1 MRPLRKV
8 PVVMTTAPACTM
20 RLSRRFTPMILLGLS
35 DSLLSHP
42 SLCEGWGTRDSS
54 SAREANTTSA
64 TSACLMNRFGCD
76 SSISRIFMRY
86 CCLSH
91 CARGDHTAGPREVLS
106 RRNWMPTASATS
118 PMMPPKASTS
128 RTRWPLAMP
137 PMAGLQDICA
147 MRSRLSVNRAVRR
160 PIRAAAMAASQ
171 PACPAPTTSTSYCSV
186 KGIPFSILPGLAD
199 SLAQQM
205 KNPTL
210 SHTARQ
216 DGAPFSW
223 LLWFVLE
230 LEADCQLQ
238 LTDVVGEVAVVRGR
252 DLSEGH

>member
-1 MRPLRKV
+1 
-8 PVVMTTAPACTM
+8 
-20 RLSRRFTPMILLGLS
+20 
-35 DSLLSHP
+35 
-42 SLCEGWGTRDSS
+42 
-54 SAREANTTSA
+54 
-64 TSACLMNRFGCD
+64 
-76 SSISRIFMRY
+76 MRY

-216 DGAPFSW
+216 DGARRIQGPSATFPKEEMVAYGKKLRSSG
-223 LLWFVLE
+223 LAGTSRHRDTVDLGPEAGGDRRRSAAGALHGDARDAAERLE
-230 LEADCQLQ
+230 D
-238 LTDVVGEVAVVRGR
+238 AVRARSAAGGR
-252 DLSEGH
+252 RL